1 MKNGSL
7 NITVRCLVENPQPR
21 WQWPTKHFHQVLLV
35 LDGLVLLIWL
45 GLLGRQLFG
54 AVRLSYRSPELWETI
69 GVVFVALG
77 CSIFAT
83 QKPSWL
89 ILSVS
94 LSWWY
99 MALKRITGHMPV
111 DRRFFLEILVTLLGV
126 ATSVATG
133 LSILRGEWNKKN
145 LSVEVDNH
153 EDGNSYA

>member
-1 MKNGSL
+1 
-7 NITVRCLVENPQPR
+7 
-21 WQWPTKHFHQVLLV
+21 
-35 LDGLVLLIWL
+35 
-45 GLLGRQLFG
+45 
-54 AVRLSYRSPELWETI
+54 
-69 GVVFVALG
+69 
-77 CSIFAT
+77 
-83 QKPSWL
+83 
-89 ILSVS
+89 
-94 LSWWY
+94 